1 MGEPAVRLHS
11 YEDYL
16 RIEQESGLKHEFFE
30 GHVVAMAGGSVVH
43 ALLGARVLTR
53 LANGLQGRNCV
64 AVGSDLKIASPSGL
78 SSYADA
84 SIVCGPIAVAAHDRH
99 AVTNPSLLVE
109 VLSPSTAHY
118 DQSEKFEHVRQIPT
132 LMHYL
137 LVSTDRVGLQHRS
150 RNGDGSWT
158 LRYLGAGERLLLPD
172 LGLEIEVDAL
182 YEGVDLSMASG

>member
-11 YEDYL
+11 YEEYL

-43 ALLGARVLTR
+43 AELCGRVIEQLAPTR
-53 LANGLQGRNCV
+53 KGRPCR
-64 AVGSDLKIASPSGL
+64 SFSSELKIASPSGL

-118 DQSEKFEHVRQIPT
+118 DQCEKFEHVRQIPT

-158 LRYLGAGERLLLPD
+158 LRYLGGGERLLLPD

-182 YEGVDLSMASG
+182 YGGIDLSMASG

>member
-1 MGEPAVRLHS
+1 MGEPAVRLLS
-11 YEDYL
+11 YDEYL
-16 RIEQESGLKHEFFE
+16 RIEQESGVKHEFFE
-30 GHVVAMAGGSVVH
+30 GHVVAMVGGSVVH

-53 LANGLQGRNCV
+53 LANGLQGRPCV

-84 SIVCGPIAVAAHDRH
+84 SIVCGPIAVAPHDRH

-158 LRYLGAGERLLLPD
+158 LRYLGVGERLLLPD

>member
-11 YEDYL
+11 YEEYL

-78 SSYADA
+78 SCSGLSEARGARHGRPPRRPPSRRSSPGSRRGALDGGPMTP
-84 SIVCGPIAVAAHDRH
+84 SPPRCGTGCQVGIRH
-99 AVTNPSLLVE
+99 RKP
-109 VLSPSTAHY
+109 
-118 DQSEKFEHVRQIPT
+118 R
-132 LMHYL
+132 
-137 LVSTDRVGLQHRS
+137 R
-150 RNGDGSWT
+150 
-158 LRYLGAGERLLLPD
+158 
-172 LGLEIEVDAL
+172 
-182 YEGVDLSMASG
+182 